1 MNVPSNY
8 FDSFME
14 GPISGSQR
22 GSYGR
27 RNVGLQVTHK
37 RAERL
42 AAA

>member
-27 RNVGLQVTHK
+27 RNVGLQVP
-37 RAERL
+37 
-42 AAA
+42 